1 MAVPD
6 YQSIMLPML
15 RALERVGEVS
25 IRDLAD
31 VLSKDM
37 SLSEADLA
45 ELIPSGTQQ
54 LFYNRV
60 GWARTYLKKA
70 GLVEAPQRA
79 RVRLSNAGRDVLK
92 SGLSRVDVDFLSKF
106 PSFVEFRSARRG
118 GTNESETGEHLAAAD
133 VSLKTPDEQLS
144 EAHAQ
149 LRAQVVDEL
158 SQRVATASPSFFEDL
173 VVKLLVAMGYGGNFK
188 DASQRVGRSGDGG
201 IDGIVKEDRLG
212 LDVIYVQ
219 AKRWQGT
226 VGRPEIQKFAGAL
239 LGQKARKGVFITTSE
254 FSRDALDYAA
264 SLDAKIVLIDGRQL
278 AEYMVEARVGVAV
291 RQVYETFRVDEDFF
305 GEEA

>member
-1 MAVPD
+1 
-6 YQSIMLPML
+6 ML
-15 RALERVGEVS
+15 RALERTAEVS
-25 IRDLAD
+25 IRDLAE
-31 VLSKDM
+31 VLSRDM
-37 SLSEADLA
+37 GLSEADLA

-70 GLVEAPQRA
+70 GLVDSPQRA
-79 RVRLSNAGRDVLK
+79 KVRLSDLGRDVLK
-92 SGLSRVDVDFLSKF
+92 SAPARVDVDFLSKF
-106 PSFVEFRSARRG
+106 HSFVEFRSARPG
-118 GTNESETGEHLAAAD
+118 GNGEMKLIDDQATPD

-149 LRAQVVDEL
+149 LRAQVIDEL
-158 SQRVATASPSFFEDL
+158 RQRVASASPSFFEDL

-219 AKRWQGT
+219 AKRWQGV

-305 GEEA
+305 GDEG

>member
-1 MAVPD
+1 MAVTD
-6 YQSIMLPML
+6 FQTIMLPLL
-15 RALERVGEVS
+15 RELADGKPRS
-25 IRDLAD
+25 IRDVTSRLAER
-31 VLSKDM
+31 LN
-37 SLSEADLA
+37 LSEADIA
-45 ELIPSGTQQ
+45 ELIPSGTQS

-70 GLVEAPQRA
+70 GLVDTPA
-79 RVRLSNAGRDVLK
+79 RGHVRITDAGKIVLSGSPSRIDVA
-92 SGLSRVDVDFLSKF
+92 FLSQF
-106 PSFVEFRSARRG
+106 PTFREFRDARPDG
-118 GTNESETGEHLAAAD
+118 QEPTSTQPAATNSPNL
-133 VSLKTPDEQLS
+133 LKTPDEQIS

-158 SQRVATASPSFFEDL
+158 RERVAKASPAFFEEL
-173 VVKLLVAMGYGGNFK
+173 VVKLLVAMGYGGTFR

-219 AKRWQGT
+219 AKRWQDKIS
-226 VGRPEIQKFAGAL
+226 RPEIQKFAGAL

-254 FSRDALDYAA
+254 FTKEALDYAA

-278 AEYMVEARVGVAV
+278 AEYMVEAGVGVSI
-291 RQVYETFRVDEDFF
+291 RQTYETFRVDEDFF
-305 GEEA
+305 AEE